1 MNYGRFF
8 EFDFE
13 SSKLDEG
20 IAVFNYRWLQDG
32 QKDGNTDR
40 QTPRYPIYLT
50 FTSEAIVFN
59 LHYRDERSDEKDK
72 KTSVH
77 YHNPIIELYLSPNME
92 IADGLTESLN
102 EAYLSEF
109 PVRGNTHLRTL
120 IRQAYKNDKDK
131 FEDDYSSLEI
141 YAADSEVNYDEK
153 AENVSH
159 FLRKIVLDFL
169 FDFEFTG
176 VFKNLAFYN
185 EVSIKLKENLLF
197 NALLN
202 KYRYYYFR
210 MRLIGTEM
218 NDSIEEK
225 NDDSSKYDELHFLFQ
240 RYEMAE
246 REWMSSILNPKS
258 MKAFHVSPW
267 FNECHEELEQVFLVK
282 KKPRLRKQRGR
293 IKDKCKQHEK
303 IVEINTVSSI
313 QDSPYNE
320 NNPKIRLLKKNG
332 INEKDTY
339 GLTVSNLLNVI
350 HKRQSR
356 SSKNKEKNNLDP
368 FGRAVDSHNETTIS
382 AVRWEVEHFRFWG
395 VFRVWCGDWKTM
407 FISVLALFAIVV
419 VLLVINDGINS
430 VIYNEINNNDKP
442 FIDSGWKFVI
452 IAGVGTVL
460 LYLLETILSKFRRD
474 TWGQGIPSLLMPRLM
489 AAIVAA
495 WFTMGMSEDLFLKLS
510 IPYTISA
517 LVIIFLLTIAF
528 VIYESFTLNPY
539 DGLMHHICSA
549 ILTFFVAYAYA
560 FTTGILV
567 YDFFGEN
574 FISVY
579 SDELIRQGEDLVR
592 QGREIIENSSV
603 FELQGNALLEEGNAL
618 LLKSQGIM
626 KMRYVFVTQ
635 FSFFATFIGLFL
647 QLMLQGNSITK
658 SE

>member
-20 IAVFNYRWLQDG
+20 IAVFNYRWLQDS
-32 QKDGNTDR
+32 QKNCNTDR

-59 LHYRDERSDEKDK
+59 LHYRDEWSDEKDD

-109 PVRGNTHLRTL
+109 PVRGNTHLRAL
-120 IRQAYKNDKDK
+120 IRDAYKNDKDE

-218 NDSIEEK
+218 NDSIEEE
-225 NDDSSKYDELHFLFQ
+225 NDDSNKDDELHFLFQ
-240 RYEMAE
+240 RYELAE
-246 REWMSSILNPKS
+246 REWMSSIMNPKS

-282 KKPRLRKQRGR
+282 KMRRPRKQRDG
-293 IKDKCKQHEK
+293 IIEKGKLKDN
-303 IVEINTVSSI
+303 IVVANGVSDV
-313 QDSPYNE
+313 QVPQYYED
-320 NNPKIRLLKKNG
+320 NPKKRLLKKNG
-332 INEKDTY
+332 ISEKDTF

-356 SSKNKEKNNLDP
+356 VSKDKERNNLDP
-368 FGRAVDSHNETTIS
+368 FGRAVDSHYETTRS
-382 AVRWEVEHFRFWG
+382 AVKWEVEHFRFWG
-395 VFRVWCGDWKTM
+395 VFRVWCGDRKTM
-407 FISVLALFAIVV
+407 FISLLALLSIVAI
-419 VLLVINDGINS
+419 LVIINARINNDGEMLLN
-430 VIYNEINNNDKP
+430 
-442 FIDSGWKFVI
+442 SGWKFIV
-452 IAGVGTVL
+452 IAGVGTAL
-460 LYLLETILSKFRRD
+460 LYLLKAVLSKFRRD

-495 WFTMGMSEDLFLKLS
+495 WFTMSMSEDLFLKLS
-510 IPYTISA
+510 VPYNYSA
-517 LVIIFLLTIAF
+517 LAIIFLLTIVF
-528 VIYESFTLNPY
+528 IIYESHTLNPY
-539 DGLMHHICSA
+539 DGIMHHVSSA
-549 ILTFFVAYAYA
+549 LVTFIVAYVYA

-579 SDELIRQGEDLVR
+579 SGELYMQGEDLVR
-592 QGREIIENSSV
+592 QGLDIIENGNSEIQGNLLLS
-603 FELQGNALLEEGNAL
+603 QGNALLV
-618 LLKSQGIM
+618 KSQNIM
-626 KMRYVFVTQ
+626 KLRYVFVTQ